1 MRLIS
6 SENNNKINLLNASE
20 IISFWQEAGPEKWF
34 VKDPAFDAQIQALYS
49 DAPDKALNGTYDE
62 WLGIPEKSLA
72 LILILDQFPRNIY
85 RNSPK
90 AYSYDEAAKQKAGN
104 ITAKGFDQS
113 YPLPLKR
120 FFYLPYMHSEKLED
134 QLYCI
139 ELCEKA
145 NDTEGVKFG
154 QIHLDVIKKFN
165 RFPHRNEVLGRQSTP
180 EEIEFL
186 QEGGFQA

>member
-1 MRLIS
+1 MTS
-6 SENNNKINLLNASE
+6 TEKDCKTNLLDATE
-20 IISFWQEAGPEKWF
+20 IINFWQEAGPEKWF
-34 VKDPAFDAQIQALYS
+34 ANNPDFDAQIQTLYS
-49 DAPDKALNGTYDE
+49 DAPDKTLNGTYDE

-85 RNSPK
+85 RNSSK
-90 AYSYDEAAKQKAGN
+90 AYAYDEAAKQKASN
-104 ITAKGFDQS
+104 IIAKGFDQS

-145 NDTEGVKFG
+145 NDPDGVKFG
-154 QIHLDVIKKFN
+154 QTHLDVIEKFN

-180 EEIEFL
+180 EELDFL
-186 QEGGFQA
+186 IEGGFQA